1 MAEISEIELRGLA
14 ERAGLVKVLWQSENG
29 KVVHY
34 EYPDLKALRK
44 FAELIND
51 RNRNRV

>member
-1 MAEISEIELRGLA
+1 MAEITDLELRGLA
-14 ERAGLVKVLWQSENG
+14 EKAGLVKILWQSENG

-44 FAELIND
+44 FAEI
-51 RNRNRV
+51 VIEWQK

>member
-14 ERAGLVKVLWQSENG
+14 EKAGLVKILWVSENG

-34 EYPDLKALRK
+34 EYPDMTALRK
-44 FAELIND
+44 FAELFND
-51 RNRNRV
+51 RNHNSV

>member
-1 MAEISEIELRGLA
+1 MAEITDLELRGLA
-14 ERAGLVKVLWQSENG
+14 ERAGLVKILWQSENG

-44 FAELIND
+44 LVEMVIEWQ
-51 RNRNRV
+51 R